1 MATDAGQHVLGTMVA
16 GSSGHRRTRM
26 HREKAAGACPG
37 LLNGMRG
44 AGGFYSLVGGG
55 EAARRRPIG
64 ERY

>member
-16 GSSGHRRTRM
+16 GSSGHRRTHGER
-26 HREKAAGACPG
+26 AAGACLG